1 MTRQQV
7 REWLDNPVTQML
19 REVMK
24 ERIEEAK
31 EVLVYSDDPSLDPV
45 IKGMARGFEEVL
57 EWEPEVVD
65 AEVQGTE
72 SRTPSFD

>member
-1 MTRQQV
+1 
-7 REWLDNPVTQML
+7 
-19 REVMK
+19 MK

-45 IKGMARGFEEVL
+45 VKGMARGFSEVL